1 MKKAEDK
8 NKNTFIV
15 KINNQQNGTWQGQ
28 VIWAEENRNEHFR
41 SLLELIKLMD
51 DAMTQGEIISFR
63 ERGA

>member
-1 MKKAEDK
+1 MKKAED
-8 NKNTFIV
+8 KNTFIV

-51 DAMTQGEIISFR
+51 DAMTHGEIISFR
-63 ERGA
+63 ERGAG